1 MPSLII
7 IAGPNG
13 AGKST
18 NAKRILKGISADTDF
33 SYDFDMVKW
42 NFYKADS
49 FDHEYREI
57 MAHNRATEDFTFAA
71 ETAIKKKETF
81 CFETNFFTPDIMYWP
96 ERFQEAGFEI
106 VLVFVCLDTVETS
119 ILRVAKRVATGGHHV
134 PENQIRER
142 FKGSLENVNKHF
154 RDFDTFYLIDGS
166 NKNIQGLLFM
176 ENGSVVEKIE
186 IPNYLNGLF
195 SKIIDPL
202 KNQV

>member
-1 MPSLII
+1 MASLII

-18 NAKRILKGISADTDF
+18 NAKRILKGISADTDL

-42 NFYKADS
+42 DFYKADP

-57 MAHNRATEDFTFAA
+57 MAHNRATEDFTSVA
-71 ETAIKKKETF
+71 ETAIKENKTF

-96 ERFQEAGFEI
+96 ERFQEAGFKI
-106 VLVFVCLDTVETS
+106 ILVFLGLDTVETS

-142 FKGSLENVNKHF
+142 YKGSLENVNKHYYNF
-154 RDFDTFYLIDGS
+154 NKFYLIDGS
-166 NKNIQGLLFM
+166 NKNIQALLFI
-176 ENGSVVEKIE
+176 ENGMVIEKKNTPEYLKPLFPE
-186 IPNYLNGLF
+186 I
-195 SKIIDPL
+195 I
-202 KNQV
+202 

>member
-33 SYDFDMVKW
+33 SYDFDMIKW
-42 NFYKADS
+42 DFYKADP

-57 MAHNRATEDFTFAA
+57 MAHNRATEDFTSAA
-71 ETAIKKKETF
+71 ETAIKEMKTF

-96 ERFQEAGFEI
+96 ERFQEAGFNI

-119 ILRVAKRVATGGHHV
+119 ILRVAKRVSTGGHHV

-154 RDFDTFYLIDGS
+154 NDFDTSYLIDGS
-166 NKNIQGLLFM
+166 NKNIQSILIM
-176 ENGSVVEKIE
+176 ENGSVTEKGSIPDYLMLLFPE
-186 IPNYLNGLF
+186 I
-195 SKIIDPL
+195 I
-202 KNQV
+202 